1 MDIATCEL
9 MATKI
14 MGWQNA
20 KNNHWNN
27 HKMVMVMMK
36 NMVMDNGTNHKE
48 NGNGNNLRW

>member
-27 HKMVMVMMK
+27 HKMVMVMMEQTTRRME
-36 NMVMDNGTNHKE
+36 MVII
-48 NGNGNNLRW
+48 